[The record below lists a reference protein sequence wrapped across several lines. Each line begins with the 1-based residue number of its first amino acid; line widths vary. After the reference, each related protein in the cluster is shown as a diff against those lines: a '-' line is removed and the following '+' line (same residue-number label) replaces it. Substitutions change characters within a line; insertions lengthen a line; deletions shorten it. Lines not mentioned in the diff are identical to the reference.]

1 MKFSTYTWQLYRQSE
16 QGIGKITAFTPR
28 CMENCYD
35 LAVKYNS
42 YTPQIGRKLYQDIFE
57 TSHVW
62 LSNETIESLDD
73 AREAFEFL
81 IDHGIREEGEYY
93 FFPKDYQYILE
104 AISPISFGLF
114 YTSPI
119 YFIPNFFQCNFYG
132 LKKLVDYFELELP
145 DYPKK
150 NDYRARCMYYWELCE
165 MFYKFRMDND
175 LSPEELCAFIYD
187 FAPNVIGEQP
197 IAELPE
203 PTNAWFIGG
212 VLQNEDKNPN
222 YVSSWQANSE
232 TKRGDILIQYETAP
246 ISAIT
251 AIRIATTDGIID
263 PFFHWYTWAHMS
275 QYTAIQPITLKELR
289 SDPYFSTHPL
299 IRKSFQGVNGW
310 QITGQ
315 DYNELL
321 RIIQTKSGDMNTLP
335 RLYVPPAPIVE
346 NVKRERDV
354 EVELLEYYLGKVGF
368 VEGRDYR
375 RQLPIHAGRGH
386 RVFPDYALHY
396 DETPDYERARV
407 LVEAKL
413 EMKNNAQIEACFK
426 QAYSYAKLLESSVI
440 VLCDKNCLMIYEK
453 KDGFDR
459 DRYTKIY
466 WGELESPDKFNE
478 LKNFL
483 K

>member
-1 MKFSTYTWQLYRQSE
+1 MKFSTYTWQLYKQSD
-16 QGIGKITAFTPR
+16 QGKAAIAAFMPECEDDCYNVFIKYNPGVTGDKDTYTELLETAYVWASDWEIDSLEDAKDAFTFIVNHGLR
-28 CMENCYD
+28 MEGQDVIFPQEYD
-35 LAVKYNS
+35 FIL
-42 YTPQIGRKLYQDIFE
+42 
-57 TSHVW
+57 
-62 LSNETIESLDD
+62 
-73 AREAFEFL
+73 L
-81 IDHGIREEGEYY
+81 I
-93 FFPKDYQYILE
+93 
-104 AISPISFGLF
+104 ISPLSFGLYNSSKF
-114 YTSPI
+114 
-119 YFIPNFFQCNFYG
+119 FIPNFFQYNFYA

-150 NDYRARCMYYWELCE
+150 SDYRARCMYYWELCE

-212 VLQNEDKNPN
+212 VLQNEDKDPN

-275 QYTAIQPITLKELR
+275 QYTAIPPITLKELR
-289 SDPYFSTHPL
+289 SDAYFSTHSL
-299 IRKSFQGVNGW
+299 VRKNFQGVNGW
-310 QITGQ
+310 QITGN

-321 RIIQTKSGDMNTLP
+321 RIIREKGGNADALP
-335 RLYVPPAPIVE
+335 RLYAPPAPKTKD
-346 NVKRERDV
+346 VKKERDV
-354 EVELLEYYLGKVGF
+354 ETELLEYYLGKLGF
-368 VEGRDYR
+368 TEGRDYR

-407 LVEAKL
+407 LIEAKL

-453 KDGFDR
+453 KDSFDR

>member
-1 MKFSTYTWQLYRQSE
+1 MKFSAYTWQLYRQSE
-16 QGIGKITAFTPR
+16 QGNGIITAFTSSIK
-28 CMENCYD
+28 ENCYD

-42 YTPQIGRKLYQDIFE
+42 FIPQIGQKLYHDISE
-57 TSHVW
+57 ASYVW
-62 LSNETIESLDD
+62 LANEQIDSLHD
-73 AREAFEFL
+73 ARGAFEFL

-93 FFPKDYQYILE
+93 FFPKDYQYILG

-114 YTSPI
+114 YASPI
-119 YFIPNFFQCNFYG
+119 YFLPNLFQYNFYA
-132 LKKLVDYFELELP
+132 LKKMVDYFELELP

-150 NDYRARCMYYWELCE
+150 SDYRARCMYYWALCE

-197 IAELPE
+197 FAKLPE

-212 VLQNEDKNPN
+212 ILQDEDKDPN

-232 TKRGDILIQYETAP
+232 TKQGDILIQYETAP

-251 AIRIATTDGIID
+251 SIRIATTDGIID

-275 QYTAIQPITLKELR
+275 HYKAIPPISLNDLK
-289 SDPYFSTHPL
+289 SDAYFSMHSL
-299 IRKSFQGVNGW
+299 VRKNFQGVNGW
-310 QITGQ
+310 QITGN
-315 DYNELL
+315 DYSELL
-321 RIIQTKSGDMNTLP
+321 RMIREKGGNTEVLP
-335 RLYVPPAPIVE
+335 RLYAPPAPKTKE
-346 NVKRERDV
+346 VKKERDV
-354 EVELLEYYLGKVGF
+354 ETELLEYYLGKLGF
-368 VEGRDYR
+368 TEGRDYR

-396 DETPDYERARV
+396 DATPDYERARV
-407 LVEAKL
+407 LIEAKL
-413 EMKNNAQIEACFK
+413 EMKNNAQIEECFK

-440 VLCDKNCLMIYEK
+440 VLCDKNCLIIYEK
-453 KDGFDR
+453 KDCFDR

-466 WGELESPDKFNE
+466 WGELESSDKLNK
-478 LKNFL
+478 LKNIL